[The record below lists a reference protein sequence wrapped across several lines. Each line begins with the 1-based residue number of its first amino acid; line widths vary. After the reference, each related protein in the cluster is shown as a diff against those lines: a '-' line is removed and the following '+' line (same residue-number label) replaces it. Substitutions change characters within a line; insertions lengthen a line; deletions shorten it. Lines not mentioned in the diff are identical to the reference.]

1 MVTKNYYFVH
11 FHIQEEESIS
21 CMVVHTPIPEPNFHF
36 ISDSGK
42 GTGIPLISSLIS
54 QILF

>member
-21 CMVVHTPIPEPNFHF
+21 CIVVHTPIPEPNFHF

-54 QILF
+54 KILF